1 MSALIDEFWIFS
13 KKGEPLVHFI
23 KSTEGDPKFDYI
35 VPDLEDVSLTKIR
48 NIIAEQSK
56 ENKIK
61 KLIKFNEE
69 NFNLAQCL
77 KNDSVIFYKTKSNA
91 KEKEIKDVCR
101 VVGKIFEDAYRKDQ
115 LKFAEENIDIFD
127 KFQKKLSIYSK
138 LSNL

>member
-23 KSTEGDPKFDYI
+23 KSTEGDPNFEYI
-35 VPDLEDVSLTKIR
+35 APDLDNISLTKIQ
-48 NIIAEQSK
+48 NIIAQQS
-56 ENKIK
+56 EDK
-61 KLIKFNEE
+61 KSKKFIKFNDEDF
-69 NFNLAQCL
+69 NFAQCL
-77 KNDSVIFYKTKSNA
+77 KNDSVIFYKTKNDA
-91 KEKEIKDVCR
+91 KEKEIKDVCN

>member
-23 KSTEGDPKFDYI
+23 KSTEGDPNFEYI
-35 VPDLEDVSLTKIR
+35 APDLENISLTKIQ

-56 ENKIK
+56 EKKLK
-61 KLIKFNEE
+61 KLIKFNDE
-69 NFNLAQCL
+69 NFNFAQCL
-77 KNDSVIFYKTKSNA
+77 KNDSVIFYKTKSDA
-91 KEKEIKDVCR
+91 KEKEIKDVCN